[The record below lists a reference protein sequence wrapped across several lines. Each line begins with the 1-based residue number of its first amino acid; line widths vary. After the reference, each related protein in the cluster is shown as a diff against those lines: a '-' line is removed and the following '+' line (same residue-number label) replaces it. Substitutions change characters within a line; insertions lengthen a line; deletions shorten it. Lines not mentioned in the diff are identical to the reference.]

1 MIGTVFTK
9 TYSALPYNES
19 EIFRYAGVKT
29 QDEEIVELFKQCLAE
44 ADGKA
49 SLRVCYATFP
59 VCLTE
64 DGVDVGFTVV
74 QSKNLRNLLKNAE
87 KVVVFAATAGIEMD
101 RLIARYNH
109 ASAGKAVVFQAIG
122 AERVETLCDA
132 FEKDLKTQ
140 MEGAGM
146 RLTPRFSPGY
156 GDLPLE
162 LQQEVFRVLE
172 PQKRIGVT
180 LSSSLL
186 MAPSKSV
193 TAFIG
198 LEKEGCSAS
207 KNKTGCQAC
216 RKEDCT
222 YRDLKNV

>member
-9 TYSALPYNES
+9 TYSALPYNER
-19 EIFRYAGVKT
+19 EVLRYAGVKE
-29 QDEEIVELFKQCLAE
+29 QDDALEKLFQECLAE
-44 ADGKA
+44 AQDKV
-49 SLRVCYATFP
+49 SLRVCYAVFP
-59 VCLTE
+59 VSLTE
-64 DGVDVGFTVV
+64 DGVGVGFANIRSTH
-74 QSKNLRNLLKNAE
+74 LRKLLKNAQE
-87 KVVVFAATAGIEMD
+87 VVVFAATAGIELD

-122 AERVETLCDA
+122 AERVETLCNA

-162 LQQEVFRVLE
+162 LQREIFRVLE

-180 LSSSLL
+180 LSNSLL
-186 MAPSKSV
+186 MSPSKSV

-198 LEKEGCSAS
+198 LERSNCEEKKEML
-207 KNKTGCQAC
+207 GCQAC
-216 RKEDCT
+216 HKEDCT
-222 YRDLKNV
+222 YRD